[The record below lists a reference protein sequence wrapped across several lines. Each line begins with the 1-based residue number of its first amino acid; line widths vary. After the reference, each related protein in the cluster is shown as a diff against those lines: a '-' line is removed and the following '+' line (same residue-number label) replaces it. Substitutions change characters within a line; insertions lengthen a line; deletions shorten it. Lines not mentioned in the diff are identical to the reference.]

1 MIDIVTIKKLIR
13 DGELSVIIVRK
24 NILLVDNQTSE
35 AVKIGEIPR
44 DERSDT

>member
-13 DGELSVIIVRK
+13 DGKLSVMIVRK

-35 AVKIGEIPR
+35 AVKIGEIPS